1 MSGQGIQTHS
11 PMVLLVLLSNI
22 LIFSLGPFCLGMLT
36 FFYCVRAFYNVRS
49 FVSFNGGKTF
59 WLVMMMLR
67 WWQNHHYPAG
77 GYQWLWEGWLAV
89 ILVFSLSKRRRAGGG
104 RSPEVTQEGL
114 VEHAFG
120 KMNNDCPQ
128 DTIKTLVWDTIPWV
142 WIGHPDREGACQS
155 HGSPDGGL
163 DVPHVQW
170 RNALWGCHVFV

>member
-1 MSGQGIQTHS
+1 
-11 PMVLLVLLSNI
+11 MVLLVLLSNI

-67 WWQNHHYPAG
+67 WWQNHHYPVG
-77 GYQWLWEGWLAV
+77 GYQWLWEGWLAI
-89 ILVFSLSKRRRAGGG
+89 ILVFSLCRRRRAGGG
-104 RSPEVTQEGL
+104 KSLEVTQEGP
-114 VEHAFG
+114 VEHAFS

-128 DTIKTLVWDTIPWV
+128 EAVKTLVWDAIPWV
-142 WIGHPDREGACQS
+142 QIGHPDRGGACQS

-163 DVPHVQW
+163 DVPRVQC